1 MVKIVPTIV
10 MKWFEAGLDMTNLD
24 VVKVVTIV
32 SYLLTFVVGFTG
44 NTLVLY
50 VVGRFPVIRRK
61 SVANYYIWNLALADE
76 LYVLALP
83 LFCWATYRSVS
94 QRFVTKARFPL
105 PELTGDR
112 FPLPVNTGR
121 VDGRAFPLAE
131 MTARQLG
138 PLTRA
143 VNSGSGNRA

>member
-1 MVKIVPTIV
+1 MII
-10 MKWFEAGLDMTNLD
+10 
-24 VVKVVTIV
+24 

-83 LFCWATYRSVS
+83 LFCWATYR
-94 QRFVTKARFPL
+94 L
-105 PELTGDR
+105 
-112 FPLPVNTGR
+112 VNTEGSIADMGDCPSPIKILR
-121 VDGRAFPLAE
+121 REYLFAPTF
-131 MTARQLG
+131 TQT
-138 PLTRA
+138 TRKSMYLH
-143 VNSGSGNRA
+143 VKLQ